1 MRAPLLERRDKI
13 ERFRVREE
21 GSLVAL
27 RNVLKHRSEASSARK
42 LLELSLNTFHVV
54 SKVEKTE
61 KELPSVPVDRS
72 NGDVPQKLA
81 PPRVTEIDE
90 KGQPDPFL
98 RPRLAV
104 SSNNRRTER
113 AIPPDMPV
121 ASASDT
127 TGFWWIITTAGEVSK
142 LGLDEEEKAEDR
154 MKGEIASPQKLEK

>member
-1 MRAPLLERRDKI
+1 M
-13 ERFRVREE
+13 
-21 GSLVAL
+21 AL

-81 PPRVTEIDE
+81 PPRVTQIDE

-98 RPRLAV
+98 VRVLRGSGHKILHV
-104 SSNNRRTER
+104 R
-113 AIPPDMPV
+113 IGM
-121 ASASDT
+121 
-127 TGFWWIITTAGEVSK
+127 GYK
-142 LGLDEEEKAEDR
+142 
-154 MKGEIASPQKLEK
+154 